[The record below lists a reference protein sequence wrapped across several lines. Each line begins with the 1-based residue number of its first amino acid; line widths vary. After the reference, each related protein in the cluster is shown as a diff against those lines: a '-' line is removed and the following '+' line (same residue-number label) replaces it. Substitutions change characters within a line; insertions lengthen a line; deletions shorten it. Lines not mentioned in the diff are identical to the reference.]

1 MKRIQ
6 KDQQV
11 NQRINKNTAGFT
23 IVELLIVV
31 VVIAI
36 LAAIAIV
43 AYNGIT
49 QRSKESALK
58 SELKSNVGKIE
69 SIAVTSGDYPATQT
83 SADLKVGSGRTLTYK
98 YRPGGYCIAI
108 EGDGKSF
115 RAMKDKAIEEG
126 RCANGGVVT
135 SFAGNG
141 SVGSTDGL
149 GSVARFNNPNDIAID
164 STGNL
169 YVADSGNH
177 AIRKITPQGLVST
190 LAGGT
195 QGFADGSG
203 SSAQFNYPT
212 GIVVDST
219 GTLYVADHNNNRI
232 RQVTSA
238 GQVTTYAGSGA
249 VGAGNGGY
257 LDGARLSALF
267 NRPYGIAIDSSGA
280 LYITDKDNF
289 KVRKITSGGMV
300 STLAGGPD
308 ESITDGTGSAARFR
322 GLAGIE
328 VDSSGLIYVGGLDLS
343 RLRTVTQAGVVT
355 TQSLSS
361 TGYAIKGFAFDGA
374 TTYLA
379 DHEMHRIYQVT
390 DGVRT
395 VLAGSSMGYG
405 NNTGAAATFRY
416 PSAVVVDASGNVY
429 VADTN
434 NSTIR
439 KIE

>member
-328 VDSSGLIYVGGLDLS
+328 VDSSGLIYVGGWIFH
-343 RLRTVTQAGVVT
+343 
-355 TQSLSS
+355 
-361 TGYAIKGFAFDGA
+361 GY
-374 TTYLA
+374 
-379 DHEMHRIYQVT
+379 E
-390 DGVRT
+390 
-395 VLAGSSMGYG
+395 
-405 NNTGAAATFRY
+405 
-416 PSAVVVDASGNVY
+416 P
-429 VADTN
+429 
-434 NSTIR
+434 
-439 KIE
+439 